1 MFAVHNNNNWVTDV
15 LQSGGRDNWEGKEES
30 ERGGGK
36 KKRMEINLN
45 QVQIEAVK

>member
-30 ERGGGK
+30 ERGEK
-36 KKRMEINLN
+36 KKKDGN
-45 QVQIEAVK
+45 QSKPGPD